1 MQYFSD
7 VADIVCGQERRCAA
21 PYIDAAD
28 GSSKRA
34 NEVSFV
40 SDFCGKR

>member
-1 MQYFSD
+1 M
-7 VADIVCGQERRCAA
+7 CGGYDLRTRATVSA

-28 GSSKRA
+28 GTSKRA

-40 SDFCGKR
+40 SDLCGKR